1 MSKEK
6 IARLALTDSLVT
18 GRFKENVLLFVEHH
32 LEEVDPEY
40 WQKYFGSTQPE
51 ALAVIEKLIL
61 QDNSDEN
68 LLDFTLPNEATQ
80 YVLCVTFE
88 ADKVTDISMES

>member
-6 IARLALTDSLVT
+6 IARLALNDSVVT

-32 LEEVDPEY
+32 LEEVEPEY
-40 WQKYFGSTQPE
+40 WQKHFGSTQPTVME
-51 ALAVIEKLIL
+51 VIEKLVL
-61 QDNSDEN
+61 HENSEDNS
-68 LLDFTLPNEATQ
+68 LDFTLPDDTTQ

-88 ADKVTDISMES
+88 EDKVVDISMES